1 MPSNLPLL
9 EEAVHKL
16 QQLVD
21 EVVFVGGATLDLMIT
36 DPGAQTVTLPKG
48 TQIRVISAPY
58 FLGTKLEA
66 FGGRGENDYFAS
78 RDLEDFVAVLEG
90 RQTILAEIEAAPEDL

>member
-21 EVVFVGGATLDLMIT
+21 EVVFVDGATLDLMIT
-36 DPGAQTVTLPKG
+36 DPGASPVRTTTDVDVIVEIMTYADYVITFQNGFVPSDFPK
-48 TQIRVISAPY
+48 TC
-58 FLGTKLEA
+58 
-66 FGGRGENDYFAS
+66 GRKRHGADGYIM
-78 RDLEDFVAVLEG
+78 D
-90 RQTILAEIEAAPEDL
+90 